1 MEKSRKPWFRGV
13 LTLSVLAIF
22 GAAMLISNAN
32 AVKENKEASK
42 RFVKKRV
49 AAGLNQLRSEF
60 DAVQAAAP
68 AEEFIGLSNS
78 FTSLLSL
85 DLPAGTYV
93 LMAKTVITLPIE
105 TPHCECQILVGG
117 TIVDKSEGSISEGQD
132 IRAGEVTLM
141 AVHALAAPADV
152 VLQCRSE
159 NGGQAAAAFSPKL
172 VAIRVP

>member
-1 MEKSRKPWFRGV
+1 MEKSKPWFRGV
-13 LTLSVLAIF
+13 LTLGVLAIF
-22 GAAMLISNAN
+22 GAVMLISNAA

-60 DAVQAAAP
+60 DAVEAAAP

-93 LMAKTVITLPIE
+93 LTAKTVITLPIG

-117 TIVDKSEGSISEGQD
+117 TVVDKSEGSLSESQD
-132 IRAGEVTLM
+132 VRAGEVTLM
-141 AVHALAAPADV
+141 GVHILAAPADV

-159 NGGQAAAAFSPKL
+159 NGGEAAAATLPKL